1 MARAFTEI
9 MFTEAVRAT
18 QLRMG
23 TRDLCAE
30 LEARNPRNELLEPR
44 AIAFIES
51 VDTAFFATSNNE
63 GWPHVQHRG
72 GPKGFIRVLSNS
84 LVGFDDYD
92 GNQQFISVGNISANP
107 KVSLILMNFERQAR
121 LKLWGHAQVNDGS
134 MDGGAPSQAGKICAS
149 RHIVLTVAA
158 WDFNCSKHI
167 TKRVASRD

>member
-1 MARAFTEI
+1 MARAFTKI
-9 MFTEAVRAT
+9 TFTEAVRAT

-23 TRDLCAE
+23 TRDLCAA

-72 GPKGFIRVLSNS
+72 GPRGFIRVLSNT
-84 LVGFDDYD
+84 LIGFDDYD
-92 GNQQFISVGNISANP
+92 GNQQFISIGNISANP
-107 KVSLILMNFERQAR
+107 KASLILMDFERQAR
-121 LKLWGHAQVNDGS
+121 LKIWGYAKVNAGS
-134 MDGGAPSQAGKICAS
+134 IDAGAPRVAGQIGAT
-149 RHIVLTVAA
+149 RHIVLSIAA

-167 TKRVASRD
+167 TKRVTIRD

>member
-1 MARAFTEI
+1 MTRAFTEI

-23 TRDLCAE
+23 TRDLCAK
-30 LEARNPRNELLEPR
+30 LEARNPRNELIEPR

-84 LVGFDDYD
+84 LIGFDDYD

-107 KVSLILMNFERQAR
+107 KVSLILMDFERQAR
-121 LKLWGHAQVNDGS
+121 LKIWGHAQVNVGS
-134 MDGGAPSQAGKICAS
+134 INAGARSAVDRTNAS
-149 RHIVLTVAA
+149 RHIVVRVTA

-167 TKRVASRD
+167 TKRVAI